1 MAAIITEIIPIQ
13 GFEIVL
19 NKIGVILFEEL
30 TNQKNIQSING
41 NFEVFIERQEPYD
54 KAEDVVI
61 NISLDNDN
69 FTGKT
74 QKDSQGLTS
83 FFIDIYSKGFLA
95 YKLDGISTF
104 RDKRSVYCGLIRYIL
119 NSTKY
124 NKLGFQPGLIGGAYV
139 DTISYQSTPENED
152 GSYVKFARINF
163 SVRIQENQQNW
174 SGVPLM
180 GNDSIVKLDQTEKGY
195 KLTFNN

>member
-30 TNQKNIQSING
+30 SNQKLIQVING
-41 NFEVFIERQEPYD
+41 DFDLFIERQEPYD
-54 KAEDVVI
+54 KSEDVVI

-83 FFIDIYSKGFLA
+83 FFIGD
-95 YKLDGISTF
+95 
-104 RDKRSVYCGLIRYIL
+104 
-119 NSTKY
+119 
-124 NKLGFQPGLIGGAYV
+124 
-139 DTISYQSTPENED
+139 
-152 GSYVKFARINF
+152 
-163 SVRIQENQQNW
+163 
-174 SGVPLM
+174 
-180 GNDSIVKLDQTEKGY
+180 
-195 KLTFNN
+195 